1 MEYDDE
7 NIFAKI
13 LRGEIPCS
21 KVHEDKWSLAFHD
34 ISPQTPIHI
43 LVVPK
48 GRYVSIDDF
57 SKNASKEEIK
67 DTVLQDVNVKR
78 VVNSILNND
87 QPLGNDYFFDLLN
100 RPLFEFGTDN
110 TSTFIEAAHQLSDAY
125 KNQISLDK
133 SETNI
138 GACCSKCTFCFQ
150 EIIPNYNP
158 QENFYF
164 AKQNSNFQVNPNGRC
179 EGTYTK
185 YSSLDDKFDGFH
197 YYTWYI
203 KTGRGRATED
213 AAIEVRN
220 KIITRE
226 EAVSLVKKYDG
237 EFPKIYLKDFLEHTN
252 LSEKKFHE
260 IIDKFRPP
268 HLWEKIKGKWVL
280 KKTVW
285 KNE

>member
-1 MEYDDE
+1 MENNLE
-7 NIFAKI
+7 V
-13 LRGEIPCS
+13 L
-21 KVHEDKWSLAFHD
+21 
-34 ISPQTPIHI
+34 PIT
-43 LVVPK
+43 K
-48 GRYVSIDDF
+48 
-57 SKNASKEEIK
+57 
-67 DTVLQDVNVKR
+67 
-78 VVNSILNND
+78 
-87 QPLGNDYFFDLLN
+87 
-100 RPLFEFGTDN
+100 
-110 TSTFIEAAHQLSDAY
+110 FI
-125 KNQISLDK
+125 
-133 SETNI
+133 
-138 GACCSKCTFCFQ
+138 
-150 EIIPNYNP
+150 NYNP

-164 AKQNSNFQVNPNGRC
+164 AKQNSNFQVNPNGRS